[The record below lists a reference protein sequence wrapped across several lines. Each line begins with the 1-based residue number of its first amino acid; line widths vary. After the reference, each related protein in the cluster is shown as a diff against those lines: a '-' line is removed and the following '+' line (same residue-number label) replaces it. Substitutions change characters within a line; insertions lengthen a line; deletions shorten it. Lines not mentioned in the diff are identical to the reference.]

1 MKLLKIA
8 KEQALIPCIKLGCF
22 SNVYLKA
29 VVGSPWGEKRKIIH
43 SNTSTIIRYKNA
55 LHDKNNCTANHL
67 ATC

>member
-29 VVGSPWGEKRKIIH
+29 VVGSPWGGGRKIFRG
-43 SNTSTIIRYKNA
+43 NTSTVIRCKNA
-55 LHDKNNCTANHL
+55 LNDKNNCTANHL